1 MEVCIFDKNHKMKKS
16 LLMHYL
22 RSHEVEY
29 KRCQANKWYCEK
41 NNLILFPNKEQKD
54 KHDEKCLFCKS
65 KKINNEISFDE
76 ISIYGH
82 EAIESK
88 MPKIKKEVKFPVF
101 DFDKYIKKDI
111 SSINLND
118 LDSFIEQEK
127 NILY

>member
-22 RSHEVEY
+22 KIHPSHY
-29 KRCQANKWYCEK
+29 QRCKANKWFCEK
-41 NNLILFPNKEQKD
+41 NPLILFPDKEQKD
-54 KHDEKCLFCKS
+54 KHDKKCEVCK
-65 KKINNEISFDE
+65 KKINNDETFFDE
-76 ISIYGH
+76 ISVYGH
-82 EAIESK
+82 KVLESK
-88 MPKIKKEVKFPVF
+88 VPKPKKEVKFPVF
-101 DFDKYIKKDI
+101 DFDKYKKDI